1 MTPPIRIGNAQ
12 GFWGDRVDAAS
23 EMLALVPDL
32 DYLTL
37 DYLAEVSLSI
47 LAIQRDRDPSLGY
60 AQDLVDVVRSLAPY
74 WRNGGRCRLI
84 TNGGGLNPRGCA
96 RACASALREAG
107 APSMSIGIV
116 EGDDVLS
123 IIRDASDGQGPADA

>member
-1 MTPPIRIGNAQ
+1 MPPPIRIGNAQ

-23 EMLALVPDL
+23 VLLAQEPAL

-74 WRNGGRCRLI
+74 WRGGGQCRLI
-84 TNGGGLNPRGCA
+84 TNGGGLNPRACA
-96 RACASALREAG
+96 VACASALREAG
-107 APSMSIGIV
+107 VPSVPIGIV
-116 EGDDVLS
+116 DGDDVLS
-123 IIRDASDGQGPADA
+123 ILRRAA